1 MVQALES
8 GGVMLVPGCERFGP
22 GLRYAAACAPDQAR
36 RHPAA
41 LSAMSRAR

>member
-1 MVQALES
+1 MVQAIES
-8 GGVMLVPGCERFGP
+8 GGVMLVPGCDRFGP
-22 GLRYAAACAPDQAR
+22 GLRYAADRASDHAR